1 MRPRLWKALALL
13 AVLATLGAA
22 CSSSSSTTDTGASG
36 GGGGTCSS
44 DLKVGLALDIGGLG
58 DNGFND
64 LAKVGMDKAI
74 ADGVICEDNTEM
86 IESNSEGTNLDE
98 NVQSLA
104 DAGYD
109 LIVGTGFAFTSDGK
123 INEIAPDYPDID
135 FAIVDGYA
143 TACGESPEDCGLVNP
158 ASAIPNVVDLGFT
171 EEQGSYLVGVAAAL
185 KAQELKCDNLGFLGG
200 QTGFLIG
207 KFEAGF
213 RAGVAEIDP
222 NMTVQVEY
230 IGDTTKAFYDATAGE
245 ALSNKMY
252 DDGACI
258 IYHAA
263 GDSGNGLFKAAAAQ
277 DKLAIGVDAD
287 QYLTVTPDQAP
298 FIFTSMIK
306 RVDTAVYDTIQAAA
320 DGTFEGGKAQVFD
333 LKTDGISYS
342 TSNTE
347 EMTQD
352 IIDQVEAYKQKIL
365 DGDIV
370 PPTDPKKV

>member
-1 MRPRLWKALALL
+1 MRSRNWIGCAVVVFALM
-13 AVLATLGAA
+13 GAA
-22 CSSSSSTTDTGASG
+22 CSDSSSTTAG
-36 GGGGTCSS
+36 GSSAGGVTCSS
-44 DLKVGLALDIGGLG
+44 DIKVGLAIDVGGLG

-64 LAKVGMDKAI
+64 LAKAALDKSI
-74 ADGVICEDNTEM
+74 ADGVICLENTKV
-86 IESNSEGTNLDE
+86 IESNSDGTNLDE

-104 DAGYD
+104 DAGYN
-109 LIVGTGFAFTSDGK
+109 LIIGTGFAFTSDGK
-123 INEIAPDYPDID
+123 INEIAPDYPDTN

-143 TACGESPEDCGLVNP
+143 TACGESPQDCGLVNP
-158 ASAIPNVVDLGFT
+158 ASAIPNVVDLIFT
-171 EEQGSYLVGVAAAL
+171 EEQGSFLVGVAAAL
-185 KAQELKCDNLGFLGG
+185 KAQELKCDNVGFLGG

-207 KFEAGF
+207 KFEAGY

-222 NMTVQVEY
+222 KMTVQVEY

-252 DDGACI
+252 DNGACI

-263 GDSGNGLFKAAAAQ
+263 GDSGNGLFKAAAAAQ
-277 DKLAIGVDAD
+277 GKLAIGVDAD

-298 FIFTSMIK
+298 FILTSMIK
-306 RVDTAVYDTIQAAA
+306 RVDTATYDTITAAA

-333 LKTDGISYS
+333 LKGDGISYS
-342 TSNTE
+342 TSNTK

-352 IIDQVEAYKQKIL
+352 IIDQVEAYKKKIL

-370 PPTDPKKV
+370 PPTDPTKV